1 MPGFDNG
8 VMYANNVDFSGA
20 STVAASVLNDG
31 ELLIGSTASPNIR
44 VATITAGAGATVTNG
59 AGSITIGLAGP
70 MGFSWNTVTSAGNP
84 NAMSTFNAYIT
95 AGGSLT
101 TVTLPAA
108 ANTGDIVIVTGYTS
122 LFQVLQN
129 AGQSIIFSN
138 QVTTIGATGS
148 LTSTMLTD
156 HVTLVCIT
164 LNTVWKVIDS
174 QGNLIFA

>member
-8 VMYANNVDFSGA
+8 VMYADNVDFRGLSPVVGQI
-20 STVAASVLNDG
+20 TTDG
-31 ELLIGSTASPNIR
+31 QLLIGSTASPHIKAGNI
-44 VATITAGAGATVTNG
+44 VAGAGATVTNG
-59 AGSITIGLAGP
+59 SGSITIGLAGP

-95 AGGSLT
+95 GGALLT

-108 ANTGDIVIVTGYTS
+108 ANTGDIVVVTGYTS
-122 LFQVLQN
+122 LFQILQN

-138 QVTTIGATGS
+138 QSTTVGATGT
-148 LTSTMLTD
+148 LTSTTTTD